1 MSQDKNATIV
11 PPRSDGTN
19 KNLQQIAMG
28 ASAIVAI
35 DPILRMR
42 CVRIKVT
49 GACAFYFVKTSAAQT
64 VDQTLATTQ
73 SPTAATLGY
82 QMAANTWEDF
92 DLGGS
97 DNFIVV
103 SGTGF
108 MQLLGSSNRP
118 NGKEDAP

>member
-1 MSQDKNATIV
+1 MSVEKNANLV

-19 KNLQQIAMG
+19 KNLQQIALG

-42 CVRIKVT
+42 CVRIKVSA
-49 GACAFYFVKTSAAQT
+49 ACAFYFVNASSGQT
-64 VDQTLATTQ
+64 VDQTLTTTLG
-73 SPTAATLGY
+73 PTSATLGY
-82 QMAANTWEDF
+82 QMAAGTWEDF
-92 DLGGS
+92 DLGGQ

-108 MQLLGSSNRP
+108 MQLLGSSSRP
-118 NGKEDAP
+118 NGKEGP